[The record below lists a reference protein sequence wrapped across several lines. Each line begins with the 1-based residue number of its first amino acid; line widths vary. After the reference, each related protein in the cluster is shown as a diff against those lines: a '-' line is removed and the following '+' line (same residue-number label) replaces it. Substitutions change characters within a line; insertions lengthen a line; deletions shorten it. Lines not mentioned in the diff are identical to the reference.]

1 MPRKRAAHITCFGQ
15 YRGKVGGLKGALYG
29 FSVNI
34 IQGCVRY
41 PPAPG
46 GAETVVRAYSEG
58 LQSKGH
64 NVEVITTDLYTET
77 PFVKKDM
84 PSEVSGI
91 PVSRH
96 SAYSISGEAH
106 YVLAPGMVT
115 SFLKK
120 IADVIHTHSYGYFQ
134 NHAAWIKEKFQ
145 STPWVITPHFHP
157 SWSMWGGAK
166 RRTLR
171 DFYDSKIGK
180 STMESADLITCV
192 SEHEKEMLIKEIGL
206 NDDNIKII
214 YNGIYWKDWAKLPD
228 KTKFREKFP
237 EVSDKFIIFAGRLAT
252 NKGIPDLIEAVSI
265 EGSQRFDLVV
275 MGADMG
281 LGNEL
286 DKLAVSKN
294 IKMHRIGHVDDE
306 IYRSALSAA
315 EVLVLP
321 SEYEAFGIVLL
332 EAAAAQTPVVAA
344 RVGGVPE
351 AMSEENNGL
360 LVDYNDP
367 ENLSKAI
374 FTILE
379 DDNLSKEMATF
390 GRSFAK
396 GFSWSNIVNMLE
408 KEYNLLLA

>member
-1 MPRKRAAHITCFGQ
+1 M
-15 YRGKVGGLKGALYG
+15 
-29 FSVNI
+29 NI

-58 LQSKGH
+58 LLSKGH

-84 PSEVSGI
+84 PSEVSGV

-120 IADVIHTHSYGYFQ
+120 KADIIHTHSYGYFQ
-134 NHAAWIKEKFQ
+134 NHAAWIKERFQ

-171 DFYDSKIGK
+171 DFYDSRIGK
-180 STMESADLITCV
+180 STMEAADLITCV
-192 SEHEKEMLIKEIGL
+192 SNHEKEMLVKEIGI

-214 YNGIYWKDWAKLPD
+214 FNGIDWSCWEEIPD
-228 KTKFREKFP
+228 KTKFKTQYP

-252 NKGIPDLIEAVSI
+252 NKGIPDLIESIAI

-281 LGNEL
+281 LGEEL
-286 DKLAVSKN
+286 DKLAMSKN
-294 IKMHRIGHVDDE
+294 IKMHRIGHVNDE
-306 IYRSALSAA
+306 MYRSALSAA

-332 EAAAAQTPVVAA
+332 EAAAAKTPVVAA

-351 AMSEENNGL
+351 AMSEEKNGL
-360 LVDYNDP
+360 LVDYNNP
-367 ENLSKAI
+367 KALSKAI

-379 DDNLSKEMATF
+379 DDNLSKGMATF
-390 GRSFAK
+390 GRDFAK
-396 GFSWSNIVNMLE
+396 DFSWSNIVNILE
-408 KEYNLLLA
+408 KEYDLLLA

>member
-1 MPRKRAAHITCFGQ
+1 M
-15 YRGKVGGLKGALYG
+15 
-29 FSVNI
+29 NI

-58 LQSKGH
+58 LLSKGH

-84 PSEVSGI
+84 PNEVSGV

-120 IADVIHTHSYGYFQ
+120 KADIIHTHSYGYFQ
-134 NHAAWIKEKFQ
+134 NHAAWIKERFQ

-171 DFYDSKIGK
+171 DFYDSRIGK

-192 SEHEKEMLIKEIGL
+192 SNHEKEMLVKEIGI

-214 YNGIYWKDWAKLPD
+214 FNGINWSDWEQLPD
-228 KTKFREKFP
+228 KEKFRKKYP
-237 EVSDKFIIFAGRLAT
+237 EISDKFVIFAGRLAT
-252 NKGIPDLIEAVSI
+252 NKGIPDLIEAISL
-265 EGSQRFDLVV
+265 EGSKRFDLVV

-281 LGNEL
+281 LGKEL
-286 DKLAVSKN
+286 DQLALSKN
-294 IKMHRIGHVDDE
+294 IKMHRLGHVDDE

-315 EVLVLP
+315 EVLALP

-332 EAAAAQTPVVAA
+332 EAAAAGTPVVAT
-344 RVGGVPE
+344 RVGGIPE
-351 AMSEENNGL
+351 AMSEGKNGL
-360 LVDYNDP
+360 LVEYKNS
-367 ENLSKAI
+367 ESLSKSI
-374 FTILE
+374 FSIL
-379 DDNLSKEMATF
+379 DDDSLSSEMGSF
-390 GRSFAK
+390 GREFSRD
-396 GFSWSNIVNMLE
+396 FSWSKIVDNLE
-408 KEYNLLLA
+408 KEYQKLLA

>member
-1 MPRKRAAHITCFGQ
+1 M
-15 YRGKVGGLKGALYG
+15 
-29 FSVNI
+29 NI

-58 LQSKGH
+58 LLSKGH

-84 PSEVSGI
+84 PTEVSGV

-106 YVLAPGMVT
+106 YVLAPGMIT

-120 IADVIHTHSYGYFQ
+120 KADIIHTHSYGYFQ
-134 NHAAWIKEKFQ
+134 NHAAWIKERFQ

-192 SEHEKEMLIKEIGL
+192 SNHEKEMLVKEIGI

-214 YNGIYWKDWAKLPD
+214 SNGINWSDWAQIPD
-228 KTKFREKFP
+228 KEKFRNKYSEI
-237 EVSDKFIIFAGRLAT
+237 SDKFVIFAGRLAT
-252 NKGIPDLIEAVSI
+252 NKGIPDLIDAISV
-265 EGSQRFDLVV
+265 EGSNRFDLVI

-281 LGNEL
+281 LGKEL
-286 DKLAVSKN
+286 DQLALSKN
-294 IKMHRIGHVDDE
+294 IKMHRLGHVDDE

-332 EAAAAQTPVVAA
+332 EAAAAGTPVVATK
-344 RVGGVPE
+344 VGGIPE
-351 AMSEENNGL
+351 AMCEGKNGL
-360 LVDYNDP
+360 LVEYKNS
-367 ENLSKAI
+367 ESLSKSI
-374 FTILE
+374 FSIL
-379 DDNLSKEMATF
+379 DDDTLSSEMSSF
-390 GRSFAK
+390 GREFSK
-396 GFSWSNIVNMLE
+396 NFSWSKIVDNLE
-408 KEYNLLLA
+408 KEYQKLRT